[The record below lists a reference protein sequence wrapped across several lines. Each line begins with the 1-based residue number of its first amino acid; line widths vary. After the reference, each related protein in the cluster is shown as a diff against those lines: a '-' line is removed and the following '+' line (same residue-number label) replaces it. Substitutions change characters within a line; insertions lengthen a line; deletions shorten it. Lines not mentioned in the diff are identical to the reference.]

1 MKQMGPAG
9 TVRGKTVKTTHSDK
23 SAPCPLGDGKRNG
36 RVDSSGLARRS
47 LHGNLQDPLANPLHA
62 DLNEFPP
69 ICIQLRLCRGSISL
83 FADVTLAVIKKIL
96 SCTSKKLNEQPA
108 DFLWLLLFNPVSG
121 SVNKMDAAH
130 LRTGGALHP
139 LKRTGHLENAPVAL
153 AGNEE

>member
-1 MKQMGPAG
+1 MEATGETFETNAAKDLIVTRDLIQGTAG
-9 TVRGKTVKTTHSDK
+9 MF
-23 SAPCPLGDGKRNG
+23 LGEG
-36 RVDSSGLARRS
+36 
-47 LHGNLQDPLANPLHA
+47 GNLQDRLPTRCMLIFNG
-62 DLNEFPP
+62 FPP
-69 ICIQLRLCRGSISL
+69 IYIQLRLCRGSISL

>member
-1 MKQMGPAG
+1 MLWYRTGSRPAIAF
-9 TVRGKTVKTTHSDK
+9 
-23 SAPCPLGDGKRNG
+23 APVP
-36 RVDSSGLARRS
+36 RVNFA
-47 LHGNLQDPLANPLHA
+47 
-62 DLNEFPP
+62 
-69 ICIQLRLCRGSISL
+69 

-121 SVNKMDAAH
+121 SVKKMDAAH

>member
-1 MKQMGPAG
+1 MPRAPFNHAKSVSFWCCQFCKCGAG
-9 TVRGKTVKTTHSDK
+9 FLDCSGTEL
-23 SAPCPLGDGKRNG
+23 AAG
-36 RVDSSGLARRS
+36 RL
-47 LHGNLQDPLANPLHA
+47 LP
-62 DLNEFPP
+62 
-69 ICIQLRLCRGSISL
+69 LRLCRGSISL

>member
-1 MKQMGPAG
+1 MRQSLCGG
-9 TVRGKTVKTTHSDK
+9 LVTLR
-23 SAPCPLGDGKRNG
+23 SAPDLSFVQLPLQRC
-36 RVDSSGLARRS
+36 A
-47 LHGNLQDPLANPLHA
+47 
-62 DLNEFPP
+62 LNERGDASHLCKYKVMLPNSLLWIRQIPFEFGNATASL
-69 ICIQLRLCRGSISL
+69 LRPCRGSISL

>member
-1 MKQMGPAG
+1 MNAQRPYGLTPSTMKRRPVELFSRSSDQQKRAPWGRLRSPPLLVRRWIPRLLWYRTG
-9 TVRGKTVKTTHSDK
+9 T
-23 SAPCPLGDGKRNG
+23 
-36 RVDSSGLARRS
+36 RR
-47 LHGNLQDPLANPLHA
+47 LLP
-62 DLNEFPP
+62 
-69 ICIQLRLCRGSISL
+69 LRLCRGSISL

-121 SVNKMDAAH
+121 SVKKMDAAH